1 MKKIILLLLL
11 VSGFINAQEKN
22 VWLFQIHEMEVSG
35 NVNDFIKDQK
45 EFHKKLAVLG
55 VETNEWAGWSCMRS
69 VSSGNKFIFI
79 HHFNSVEQRINP
91 QIWTQENIKKLELK
105 APEGNT
111 YTAKTTAPIY
121 MYEGQMG
128 ANDKEPSKY
137 WKINQHK
144 FTNTSE
150 YIKHNR
156 LWGEMVVKEAQK
168 NVDGMNWGFGTLL
181 SHAEMLDSKS
191 LIYNGISFD
200 GFGTLEEM
208 LNSQLYNDEMNP
220 LVTKWYDETQK
231 QGFINSQY
239 GGKSELWI
247 EIDTTF

>member
-1 MKKIILLLLL
+1 
-11 VSGFINAQEKN
+11 
-22 VWLFQIHEMEVSG
+22 
-35 NVNDFIKDQK
+35 
-45 EFHKKLAVLG
+45 
-55 VETNEWAGWSCMRS
+55 
-69 VSSGNKFIFI
+69 
-79 HHFNSVEQRINP
+79 
-91 QIWTQENIKKLELK
+91 
-105 APEGNT
+105 
-111 YTAKTTAPIY
+111 
-121 MYEGQMG
+121 
-128 ANDKEPSKY
+128 
-137 WKINQHK
+137 
-144 FTNTSE
+144 
-150 YIKHNR
+150 
-156 LWGEMVVKEAQK
+156 MVVKEAQK

-181 SHAEMLDSKS
+181 SRTEMLDSKS